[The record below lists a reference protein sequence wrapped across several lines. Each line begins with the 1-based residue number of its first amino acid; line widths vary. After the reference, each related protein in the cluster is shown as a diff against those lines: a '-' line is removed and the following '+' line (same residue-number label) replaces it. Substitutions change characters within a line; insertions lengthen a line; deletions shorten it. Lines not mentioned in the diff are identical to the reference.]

1 MVEIHLIII
10 FMIAA
15 AIVAVAVKDL
25 LSSVVA
31 IGAVGIGLSMAFLIL
46 KAPDLA
52 IMQLVIEIISLIIL
66 IRATIRKDLP
76 FSASGRW
83 VFNTSV
89 ALIFFAAL
97 LTAAFYAFKDI
108 PQFGN
113 PTMKLSENL
122 MAGDIAGAHGVKNI
136 VAALTLHHRSFDAL
150 GEVAAFFTA
159 VIGVL
164 AIAREVGRKGK

>member
-1 MVEIHLIII
+1 MLEIHLILI

-15 AIVAVAVKDL
+15 AVVAVAVKDL

-83 VFNTSV
+83 VLNTSI
-89 ALIFFAAL
+89 ALVFFAAF
-97 LTAAFYAFKDI
+97 LTTAFYAFKDI
-108 PQFGN
+108 AHFGN
-113 PTMKLSENL
+113 PAMKLS
-122 MAGDIAGAHGVKNI
+122 GDILSSGEAGKYEVKNI
-136 VAALTLHHRSFDAL
+136 VAAVTLHHRSFDAL